1 MFMDMKREGYG
12 GGERRG
18 CFSSVLQVSLLSFFF
33 FLFFFFF
40 FSFIPPTPPSIFPV
54 SVLHSISR
62 NLYGGGG
69 GGHTSPSSNVLA
81 LRAAVG

>member
-18 CFSSVLQVSLLSFFF
+18 CFSSVLQV
-33 FLFFFFF
+33 FFF
-40 FSFIPPTPPSIFPV
+40 FSSIPPTPPSIFPV

-69 GGHTSPSSNVLA
+69 GGGGHTGPSSNVLA